1 MPTSPAHRY
10 SRPVFD
16 QTLTVHSDHAQ
27 RLLDRGFHL
36 VVRALYGI
44 DVVLRILG
52 EEAEMDEVEGVVS
65 ALIQEL
71 AQALAEEGARLAKL
85 REDHGV
91 TALPRYTNPEA
102 IQVRISTPQVAQYTA
117 LIQELDR
124 LMVTMDALWLTGI
137 LTNKQRAQG
146 AYAWR
151 TRLLRT
157 GRQIIDIERRARA
170 SALKRGKGEELAGT
184 EAEGAAAS
192 EEASESETPVTDVTA
207 RAEGPE
213 AAGDGAASDTGPAT
227 LGR

>member
-1 MPTSPAHRY
+1 MPPAARQSF

-16 QTLTVHSDHAQ
+16 QTITIQSNHAQ
-27 RLLDRGFHL
+27 RLLDRGFLL

-192 EEASESETPVTDVTA
+192 EEASESGTPRKDATA
-207 RAEGPE
+207 REVDPE
-213 AAGDGAASDTGPAT
+213 VKVD
-227 LGR
+227 